1 MKARSID
8 RPGGRLF
15 HFLIRLRAVPLP
27 PNGGRRMADGKE
39 SRFAHLLEPLRD
51 LSQNWSVDLA
61 GELSDY
67 LAQLEEISFTF
78 DGGATSLNFAEGAAR
93 AAR

>member
-1 MKARSID
+1 
-8 RPGGRLF
+8 
-15 HFLIRLRAVPLP
+15 
-27 PNGGRRMADGKE
+27 MADGKE